1 MGGISVQISVA
12 RKHEATQRNT
22 ADSINEGKTWQ
33 RLRSEV
39 QHCGKMWIER
49 WIPDL
54 RRTQR
59 CQQRLYDYQAQAKR
73 SLMQVRA
80 VHAKARRALTSLR
93 TCRLGKAGEE
103 KKNKKT
109 VLHPVTVVSRDLLP
123 VYLTTG
129 FVFFQRQRTHQSVL
143 PPQPNPP
150 LMAQWETERH
160 AHWLRYIL
168 EHSQIIQFIIAWGEG
183 WGGGGG
189 GGGGAGRWS
198 SCHLHDSFNTPV
210 CSPLITWCQ
219 CLFRKKCFKW
229 ERKTKVTISPKKN
242 PKKCPW
248 NIQ

>member
-22 ADSINEGKTWQ
+22 AGSINEGKTWQ

-39 QHCGKMWIER
+39 QHCGKMWTER

-103 KKNKKT
+103 KKKQKNSPSPCHSCIKGSSPGLPDHRVRLFPTSTYTPKCPPPPTKPTVNGTVRNWKT
-109 VLHPVTVVSRDLLP
+109 CSLTKIHIGTQSNNPVHNCLGRGV
-123 VYLTTG
+123 G
-129 FVFFQRQRTHQSVL
+129 
-143 PPQPNPP
+143 
-150 LMAQWETERH
+150 
-160 AHWLRYIL
+160 
-168 EHSQIIQFIIAWGEG
+168 WGWG
-183 WGGGGG
+183 WWGGGQGD
-189 GGGGAGRWS
+189 GAA
-198 SCHLHDSFNTPV
+198 
-210 CSPLITWCQ
+210 
-219 CLFRKKCFKW
+219 
-229 ERKTKVTISPKKN
+229 VTFMTHSILPYA
-242 PKKCPW
+242 PH
-248 NIQ
+248 